1 MVDCQ
6 VVFVAATL
14 TGLLN
19 VDVLHDAT
27 HLDHCKCVVVDR
39 HMDAKKNSLEVVFS
53 TYSSMIKGN
62 NKNKPKKWNH

>member
-27 HLDHCKCVVVDR
+27 HLDHCKCVVDR
-39 HMDAKKNSLEVVFS
+39 HMDAKKKPLLRL
-53 TYSSMIKGN
+53 YSPLI
-62 NKNKPKKWNH
+62 PE

>member
-6 VVFVAATL
+6 VAFVPATL

-27 HLDHCKCVVVDR
+27 HLDHYKCVAVDR
-39 HMDAKKNSLEVVFS
+39 CLYTNKKNFIELAYS
-53 TYSSMIKGN
+53 TYSSKIKGS
-62 NKNKPKKWNH
+62 NKNKTK